1 MLETLD
7 DIWMHFLRVS
17 DPSLSLLLLCVVAV
31 AVVFLLV
38 VSARSKPRK
47 GRRHKVVHTA
57 ASYIAPLGSHQWHPT
72 SILLHWSGKVYC
84 VYYAPKMGS
93 AKCLKCKKGGEL
105 KHTRT
110 PSDIEEQTR
119 HC

>member
-1 MLETLD
+1 MMLETLD

-17 DPSLSLLLLCVVAV
+17 DPSLSLLLCVVAV
-31 AVVFLLV
+31 AVVLLLLV
-38 VSARSKPRK
+38 VSVRSKPRK

-57 ASYIAPLGSHQWHPT
+57 ASYIAPLANHQWHPT

-93 AKCLKCKKGGEL
+93 AKCLKCKTGGEL
-105 KHTRT
+105 KRT
-110 PSDIEEQTR
+110 QEHQVI
-119 HC
+119 

>member
-1 MLETLD
+1 
-7 DIWMHFLRVS
+7 
-17 DPSLSLLLLCVVAV
+17 
-31 AVVFLLV
+31 
-38 VSARSKPRK
+38 
-47 GRRHKVVHTA
+47 
-57 ASYIAPLGSHQWHPT
+57 
-72 SILLHWSGKVYC
+72 
-84 VYYAPKMGS
+84 MGS